1 MPAHAVPTASSHDRA
16 WSREKRRFI
25 LAAGHAAHGFGLG
38 RQVGRCYALLILA
51 ARPLCLDDIVLGLSI
66 SKASASITLRR
77 LAAWKLVQR
86 VTVEEGRRDYYR
98 IDGNFAVVIREG
110 LFPMALGKLASAGVM
125 LDDMLRSA
133 PASVSN
139 KDPGLAE
146 LHADSGDVRQLLR
159 EAKALQEKLSFI
171 LNSSLAAR
179 FL

>member
-1 MPAHAVPTASSHDRA
+1 MPANAMPPTPPLGRL
-16 WSREKRRFI
+16 WLREKKRFI
-25 LAAGHAAHGFGLG
+25 LAAGHTAHGFGLG

-51 ARPLCLDDIVLGLSI
+51 ARPLCLGEMALGLSI

-86 VTVEEGRRDYYR
+86 VPGEEGRRDYYR
-98 IDGNFAVVIREG
+98 IDGNFASVIREG
-110 LFPMALGKLASAGVM
+110 LLPMAQGKLASAGVM

-133 PASVSN
+133 PASAGNADRGST
-139 KDPGLAE
+139 GSL
-146 LHADSGDVRQLLR
+146 ADSVDVRQLLQ

-171 LNSSLAAR
+171 LNSGLAAR